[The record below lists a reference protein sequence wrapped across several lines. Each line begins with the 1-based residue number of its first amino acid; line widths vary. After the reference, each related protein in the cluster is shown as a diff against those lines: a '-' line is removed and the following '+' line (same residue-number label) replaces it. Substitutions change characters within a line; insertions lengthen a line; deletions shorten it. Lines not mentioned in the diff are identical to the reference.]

1 MSVHKLSASTNELEK
16 LQYRHQ
22 THEDIEHG
30 HPPVSDDSSEED
42 DDDDDWN
49 DWVSDSETQHPCL
62 SLFDGSL
69 HPSVEAVLEYDT
81 EKFNVNINELTS
93 RLSLDFYGRARL
105 VNYIRKEKPSAE
117 TINSLK
123 GTEPIFSD
131 DTYLIPAISDDPL
144 LQTGSDD
151 WTDDEEDMEAKTEK
165 DKDRIIRKLT
175 SRYIQA
181 KKDLVDFRQLVVHV
195 KELAQS
201 LQDSDAPVS
210 SLTEVK
216 RDDDTHYFDSYGDN
230 EIHHVMLRDKVRTST
245 YASFILNSPE
255 LFQDAIVLDVGCGTG
270 ILSMFAAKAGAK
282 RVFAVDA
289 SPNIAEKAQKI
300 VKANGLDDVI
310 TVIKGKIEDIELPD
324 GITHVDVIISEWM
337 GYALLY
343 ESMLDSVLI
352 ARDRFLRPTIGSAPT
367 KIEQDNETSETKEK
381 KGVLVPSQSRMLLGL
396 CSATEIYKDRV
407 EFWSDVYG
415 FDMAPMTEGVYDEA
429 IIDIVG
435 PETVLSESAIVKDI
449 NIATITPRQLSFS
462 SPFTIRGTP
471 ARRTVAHAFILYFDC
486 FFRADGS
493 QVLTSA
499 SAAAVR
505 DGEPV
510 LAEVWRPGSST
521 SRPASPT
528 RTRSPS
534 TPRSPVRE
542 TRLRRAS
549 SVKMKAE
556 EGTSFT
562 TGPESLPTHW
572 KQTLFLLKEPIV
584 VSEGTEVSGTFHCRK
599 SEDNSRELDV
609 EIHYV
614 IREQDEEDESKISE
628 SPMIIQSFK
637 VR

>member
-1 MSVHKLSASTNELEK
+1 ML
-16 LQYRHQ
+16 Y
-22 THEDIEHG
+22 
-30 HPPVSDDSSEED
+30 PPL
-42 DDDDDWN
+42 
-49 DWVSDSETQHPCL
+49 TYTI
-62 SLFDGSL
+62 F
-69 HPSVEAVLEYDT
+69 VLT
-81 EKFNVNINELTS
+81 F
-93 RLSLDFYGRARL
+93 
-105 VNYIRKEKPSAE
+105 
-117 TINSLK
+117 
-123 GTEPIFSD
+123 
-131 DTYLIPAISDDPL
+131 
-144 LQTGSDD
+144 
-151 WTDDEEDMEAKTEK
+151 
-165 DKDRIIRKLT
+165 
-175 SRYIQA
+175 
-181 KKDLVDFRQLVVHV
+181 
-195 KELAQS
+195 
-201 LQDSDAPVS
+201 
-210 SLTEVK
+210 
-216 RDDDTHYFDSYGDN
+216 
-230 EIHHVMLRDKVRTST
+230 
-245 YASFILNSPE
+245 
-255 LFQDAIVLDVGCGTG
+255 
-270 ILSMFAAKAGAK
+270 
-282 RVFAVDA
+282 
-289 SPNIAEKAQKI
+289 
-300 VKANGLDDVI
+300 
-310 TVIKGKIEDIELPD
+310 
-324 GITHVDVIISEWM
+324 
-337 GYALLY
+337 
-343 ESMLDSVLI
+343 
-352 ARDRFLRPTIGSAPT
+352 
-367 KIEQDNETSETKEK
+367 
-381 KGVLVPSQSRMLLGL
+381 
-396 CSATEIYKDRV
+396 
-407 EFWSDVYG
+407 
-415 FDMAPMTEGVYDEA
+415 
-429 IIDIVG
+429 
-435 PETVLSESAIVKDI
+435 VKDI

-499 SAAAVR
+499 NAAAVR

-584 VSEGTEVSGTFHCRK
+584 VSEGTLFQISLMMLICGLINFSLGTEVSGTFHCRK

>member
-69 HPSVEAVLEYDT
+69 HPSVEAILKYDT

-230 EIHHVMLRDKVRTST
+230 G
-245 YASFILNSPE
+245 AS
-255 LFQDAIVLDVGCGTG
+255 
-270 ILSMFAAKAGAK
+270 
-282 RVFAVDA
+282 
-289 SPNIAEKAQKI
+289 IAHF
-300 VKANGLDDVI
+300 
-310 TVIKGKIEDIELPD
+310 P
-324 GITHVDVIISEWM
+324 
-337 GYALLY
+337 
-343 ESMLDSVLI
+343 
-352 ARDRFLRPTIGSAPT
+352 
-367 KIEQDNETSETKEK
+367 
-381 KGVLVPSQSRMLLGL
+381 
-396 CSATEIYKDRV
+396 ATQNK
-407 EFWSDVYG
+407 
-415 FDMAPMTEGVYDEA
+415 
-429 IIDIVG
+429 
-435 PETVLSESAIVKDI
+435 
-449 NIATITPRQLSFS
+449 PR
-462 SPFTIRGTP
+462 G
-471 ARRTVAHAFILYFDC
+471 
-486 FFRADGS
+486 
-493 QVLTSA
+493 
-499 SAAAVR
+499 
-505 DGEPV
+505 
-510 LAEVWRPGSST
+510 
-521 SRPASPT
+521 
-528 RTRSPS
+528 
-534 TPRSPVRE
+534 
-542 TRLRRAS
+542 
-549 SVKMKAE
+549 
-556 EGTSFT
+556 
-562 TGPESLPTHW
+562 
-572 KQTLFLLKEPIV
+572 
-584 VSEGTEVSGTFHCRK
+584 
-599 SEDNSRELDV
+599 
-609 EIHYV
+609 
-614 IREQDEEDESKISE
+614 
-628 SPMIIQSFK
+628 
-637 VR
+637 